1 MKNKC
6 SQIKADCKSLEKVQK
21 TLENSLEKVYYN
33 QEKSLEKVYL
43 TG

>member
-6 SQIKADCKSLEKVQK
+6 SQIKADCKIEVQK